1 MTNNGTNVQTFIA
14 DLNGG
19 ILERQLSTILSEV
32 AAAVIEHGGK
42 GKVKLDINLEQIGNT
57 KQVKLPITLSYSRP
71 TLTGKRSEEAGSTS
85 LMHFGRAGLTL
96 FPEDQSQMFTKN
108 GEVAV

>member
-1 MTNNGTNVQTFIA
+1 MSNGTNVPAFIA

-19 ILERQLSTILSEV
+19 ILERQLSNILTDV

-42 GKVKLDINLEQIGNT
+42 GKINLVINLEQIGNT
-57 KQVKLPITLSYSRP
+57 QQIKLPVTLSFTRP
-71 TLTGKRSEEAGSTS
+71 TMAGKRSEDAESTS

-96 FPEDQSQMFTKN
+96 FPEDQSQMFTKT